1 MVFTCKHIRQCK
13 PQTTTLNPAQSWNEL
28 GPSVRAS
35 QNVQDF
41 LLEVR
46 ATPYYKGFNNS
57 LYYVGGSLLYLS
69 YKGPQNPILII
80 KAPTLRW
87 NKLLASARD
96 GVISQNLREA
106 ACASLPMCLTP
117 PCSSGCMRVSAPRKF
132 PKGFNSA
139 CYWSEGRRVAL
150 HAYVRSCH
158 TFRKKPRLEFSIAGG
173 AITRICD
180 FGGH

>member
-1 MVFTCKHIRQCK
+1 MYCTCTYFGFRQLSAQHSGFHMQTHPAVQTPNHYPKPCTVLERIR
-13 PQTTTLNPAQSWNEL
+13 TLCRANS
-28 GPSVRAS
+28 RAS

-117 PCSSGCMRVSAPRKF
+117 PCSSGCMRVSAP
-132 PKGFNSA
+132 
-139 CYWSEGRRVAL
+139 
-150 HAYVRSCH
+150 
-158 TFRKKPRLEFSIAGG
+158 
-173 AITRICD
+173 
-180 FGGH
+180 